1 MSTEEYTMRR
11 LAAIAVLAVFATIP
25 MGAASAAP
33 AQAASVS
40 PVASE
45 GTITTYSWLCHVIR
59 FCR

>member
-1 MSTEEYTMRR
+1 MRR